1 MLCLKFVFNISQ
13 NCTWREHCGEAM
25 CGMTDPAFQAA
36 GKEQSSTE
44 WVSME
49 MAQGKRNEATSQQE
63 GISEEL
69 PWRNDSSAYTQ
80 L

>member
-1 MLCLKFVFNISQ
+1 
-13 NCTWREHCGEAM
+13 M

-49 MAQGKRNEATSQQE
+49 LAQGKRNEATSQQE

-69 PWRNDSSAYTQ
+69 P
-80 L
+80 